1 MNYDS
6 SYYSDDYNSYDIIIK
21 IPHFIGTGIKVAKMI
36 ERKRFNFSFNLVQ
49 DQKKS
54 EQKKSEQKKSEQ
66 KKSDQKKSEQEQKK
80 PDQSKQCISSER

>member
-49 DQKKS
+49 

-66 KKSDQKKSEQEQKK
+66 KKSDQKKSEQEKKK

>member
-6 SYYSDDYNSYDIIIK
+6 SYYSDDYNSADIIIK
-21 IPHFIGTGIKVAKMI
+21 IPHFTGTGIKVAKMI

-49 DQKKS
+49 

-66 KKSDQKKSEQEQKK
+66 KKSDQKKSEQEKKK

>member
-54 EQKKSEQKKSEQ
+54 EQKKS
-66 KKSDQKKSEQEQKK
+66 DQKKSEQEQKK